1 MHFKILFKSRDLMLV
16 QAKWYLMLCVQNITH
31 KNEALHG
38 YVSPRV
44 GPRELYRLESTAVSL
59 EIALKIII
67 TVTKNKNQRNCNY
80 VTISTSC
87 LF

>member
-38 YVSPRV
+38 YVLATIWQ
-44 GPRELYRLESTAVSL
+44 LYMTDKLIFKHLEMIMRGFFQVDD
-59 EIALKIII
+59 KRII
-67 TVTKNKNQRNCNY
+67 
-80 VTISTSC
+80 
-87 LF
+87 